1 MAQPIQFPMTVHKAA
16 DILSEI
22 IIDNK
27 RVSKPDDTKRDPFTS
42 KNKVSIRVIEYIE
55 RLVKYTNLE
64 ESTLVMALIYIDR
77 LCSYSNYIITD
88 KNIHRVILV
97 SIITAIK
104 YNEDDIYTN
113 SFYAK
118 VGGVS
123 KQELNLLE
131 IEFSKMIRY
140 RLFVKEELYY
150 QYRAYLKQYKQE
162 KFTN

>member
-1 MAQPIQFPMTVHKAA
+1 MAQSIEFPLTVHKAA

-22 IIDNK
+22 INDNK
-27 RVSKPDDTKRDPFTS
+27 RVTKPDDTKRDPFKS
-42 KNKVSIRVIEYIE
+42 KNNISIRVIEYIE

-88 KNIHRVILV
+88 KNIHRVIFV
-97 SIITAIK
+97 SIITSIK

-113 SFYAK
+113 GFYAK

-131 IEFSKMIRY
+131 VEFSKMIEY
-140 RLFVKEELYY
+140 RLFVKEELYF

-162 KFTN
+162 KVTK